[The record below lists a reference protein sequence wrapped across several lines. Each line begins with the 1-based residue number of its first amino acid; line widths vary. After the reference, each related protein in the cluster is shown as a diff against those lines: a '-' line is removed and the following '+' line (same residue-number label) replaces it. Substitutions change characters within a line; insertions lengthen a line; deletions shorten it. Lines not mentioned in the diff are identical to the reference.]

1 MRMCFLFQRWNLKIN
16 FTGRNCLHRLAW
28 LVHQDEENYRL
39 QLEEAVSLS
48 HLLFYFIF
56 FFSGTFSGTCLF
68 CEKSN
73 IPRNVPYLFYFS
85 LQGFS
90 SQNYSATDA
99 SCVILACELRT
110 GLNFSLEDIAGGKL
124 KEHLLPEDYDLDKR
138 VSTY

>member
-1 MRMCFLFQRWNLKIN
+1 MFLGMC
-16 FTGRNCLHRLAW
+16 
-28 LVHQDEENYRL
+28 
-39 QLEEAVSLS
+39 
-48 HLLFYFIF
+48 LLRK
-56 FFSGTFSGTCLF
+56 
-68 CEKSN
+68 KSN
-73 IPRNVPYLFYFS
+73 IPGNVLYLFYFP

-99 SCVILACELRT
+99 SCVILVCELWT

>member
-1 MRMCFLFQRWNLKIN
+1 MESQNKLHETEFL
-16 FTGRNCLHRLAW
+16 CRLAW
-28 LVHQDEENYRL
+28 LVYQDEKNYRL
-39 QLEEAVSLS
+39 QLEEAVSTF
-48 HLLFYFIF
+48 LLLHF
-56 FFSGTFSGTCLF
+56 FGNILGYVSLCK
-68 CEKSN
+68 KSN
-73 IPRNVPYLFYFS
+73 IPGNIPYLFYFS

-110 GLNFSLEDIAGGKL
+110 GLNFSLEDIVGGKL